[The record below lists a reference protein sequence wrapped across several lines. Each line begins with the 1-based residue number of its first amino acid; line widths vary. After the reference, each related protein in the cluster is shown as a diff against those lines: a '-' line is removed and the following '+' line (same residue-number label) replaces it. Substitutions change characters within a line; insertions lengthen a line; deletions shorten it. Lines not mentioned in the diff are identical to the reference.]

1 MKERKKNCKAATI
14 AVMLGAGILI
24 ASSRNVLAADITTND
39 SDTEKAKSRQVIEG
53 DAVILP
59 SLLVEEEAIKAG
71 VNEVDKD
78 GLDIYGGAAQSNIYS
93 AISML
98 PGVDIRS
105 GDGYG
110 METAHRI
117 RGKADRNI
125 GEVMEGLPLKG
136 IGPGGGLSTMMD
148 FENLKSITVEKGAV
162 DVDSGLGYGSDNGM
176 VDMHILQPKE
186 RWGMLA
192 KQVIGTEDFS
202 RSFLRVDT
210 GTMNDVAKLF
220 VSGSST
226 DADKWKGG
234 GDSPDGKT
242 NTAFGLASP
251 DDHDVQWSINGVY
264 NDQKASSYRALT
276 YAQSQNLSKYRDYDY
291 NETRTGVPA
300 KDSAYYG
307 YNYSDFTTWTL
318 IGMIETP
325 VSLMGDGKL
334 SFKPYFLHDEG
345 YSYSGSGTTVT
356 DWLVEHDTF
365 GGVIKYEQKIG
376 IANIKTGYW
385 YGEDEPPGPPTSRK
399 TRTINTDGTLSFKS
413 WERLVRVTDNS
424 HFNSPFLGSEFKFDH
439 FTLTPGLRQLWW
451 TTPSLSFCNA
461 TGIGDV
467 SYKQALT
474 QATKEY
480 FHVDGDT
487 YSLFLPKIDG
497 NYFVNDTVSLNA
509 SYGRNYNTPQYSVGS
524 TLLSYYKNGKTQAE
538 LQNMWDDMIKPEESD
553 NVDLGVKFDFGKFSW
568 DTAFFYSLMTN
579 TSGIYYDQELGEAY
593 TQNAGESQSY
603 GIETMLGYQ
612 IREPLK
618 ANLALTYNRSEF
630 TEDFLAANGSK
641 TINAEGNQIPETPEF
656 MANMSLLWN
665 IGDFTITPMLR
676 YLGTRYADVEN
687 KYKLDDFYLVNLD
700 IAWKLVKQEN
710 HDITLKIAA
719 TNLFDEEYI
728 ATSSAGDQTTEI
740 SGLSF
745 TVGAP
750 RTIYATIQF
759 EL

>member
-1 MKERKKNCKAATI
+1 MKEKIKNCKAA
-14 AVMLGAGILI
+14 AFAAMVCAGTLV
-24 ASSRNVLAADITTND
+24 AYSQNVLAANTTIND
-39 SDTEKAKSRQVIEG
+39 SDTKKAENQQSVEG
-53 DAVILP
+53 DAVVLP
-59 SLLVEEEAIKAG
+59 SLLIEEQLIKAG

-78 GLDIYGGAAQSNIYS
+78 GLDIYGGAAQFNIYS

-110 METAHRI
+110 MATTHRI
-117 RGKADRNI
+117 RGKENRNI
-125 GEVMEGLPLKG
+125 GEVLEGLPLKG

-148 FENLKSITVEKGAV
+148 FENLKSITVEKGAI
-162 DVDSGLGYGSDNGM
+162 DVDSGLGYGTDNGM
-176 VDMHILQPKE
+176 VDMHIFQPKE
-186 RWGMLA
+186 HWGMLG
-192 KQVIGTEDFS
+192 KQVLGTEDFT

-220 VSGSST
+220 VSGSYT
-226 DADKWKGG
+226 DADKWKGAG
-234 GDSPDGKT
+234 VSPAGKT

-264 NDQKASSYRALT
+264 NDQKGYSYRALT
-276 YAQSQNLSKYRDYDY
+276 YAQSQNLSLYRDYDY
-291 NETRTGVPA
+291 NETRTGIPA

-307 YNYSDFTTWTL
+307 NNYSDFTTWTL

-365 GGVIKYEQKIG
+365 GGVVKYEQKIG

-399 TRTINTDGTLSFKS
+399 TRTINTDGTLSFNA
-413 WERLVRVTDNS
+413 WERLVKVTDNS
-424 HFNSPFLGSEFKFDH
+424 HFNSPFLGSEFQLDR
-439 FTLTPGLRQLWW
+439 FTLTPGVRYLWW
-451 TTPSLSFCNA
+451 TTPSLSFRNT

-467 SYKQALT
+467 SYNQALV

-487 YSLFLPKIDG
+487 YSLFLPKIGG
-497 NYFVNDTVSLNA
+497 NYFINDTLSLNT
-509 SYGRNYNTPQYSVGS
+509 SYGRNYNTPEYSVGS
-524 TLLSYYKNGKTQAE
+524 TLLSYYKKGKTEAQ
-538 LQNMWDDMIKPEESD
+538 LQDIWTDVIKPEESD
-553 NVDLGVKFDFGKFSW
+553 NIDFGVKFDLGKFSW
-568 DTAFFYSLMTN
+568 NTAFFYSLTKN
-579 TSGIYYDQELGEAY
+579 TAGTYYDQDLGEAY

-603 GIETMLGYQ
+603 GIEMMFGYLVH
-612 IREPLK
+612 ESLK
-618 ANLALTYNRSEF
+618 TNLALTYNRSEF
-630 TEDFLAANGSK
+630 TEDFLNASGTK
-641 TINAEGNQIPETPEF
+641 KINAEGNQTPETPEL
-656 MANMSLLWN
+656 MANVSLLWN

-700 IAWKLVKQEN
+700 IAWGLVKKEN

-719 TNLFDEEYI
+719 TNLFDKEYI

-740 SGLSF
+740 SDLSF